1 MLGMKS
7 EQLLLHQITPGN
19 MQRIAKAKNIWAEI
33 REENTGDTT
42 NMTVCISCPAGIT
55 ALSQCPKQ
63 QVAWDCKDPLKYSRF
78 QLALFIVQKKP
89 FNLPFSLLKATG
101 SKKSLKKI
109 LRFPA

>member
-19 MQRIAKAKNIWAEI
+19 MQRIDKAKNIRAEI

-42 NMTVCISCPAGIT
+42 NMTVCISGPAGIT

-63 QVAWDCKDPLKYSRF
+63 QMAWDCKDPLKYSRF

>member
-7 EQLLLHQITPGN
+7 EQLLLHQITQGN
-19 MQRIAKAKNIWAEI
+19 MQRIDKAKNIWAEI

-42 NMTVCISCPAGIT
+42 NMTVCISGPAGIT

-63 QVAWDCKDPLKYSRF
+63 QMAWDCKDPLKYSRF

>member
-19 MQRIAKAKNIWAEI
+19 MQRIDKAKNIWAEI

-42 NMTVCISCPAGIT
+42 NMTVCISGPAGIT

-63 QVAWDCKDPLKYSRF
+63 QMAWDCKDPLKYSRF

>member
-19 MQRIAKAKNIWAEI
+19 MQRIDKAKNIWAEI

-42 NMTVCISCPAGIT
+42 NMTVCISGPAGIT